1 MKGIDPKAREIAKDL
16 ARRAGMTL
24 GEWLNQ
30 MIIDGGEVDA
40 PPFEEPPQRESSY
53 RDPSFRDQRRGYAAE
68 AAPRPRFYDDYD
80 YAPRDFAPSRETQQ
94 LARLTHA
101 FERLS
106 ARMEAA
112 EHRSTLAISGIDQS
126 VMGVLSRMEGVERDQ
141 TAMAARFDGA
151 LDELHQAHGKTADRL
166 RKVEQDDAPRVE
178 AMKAMETALSRLAT
192 QLYDGETRTRESLSQ
207 FKDDVG
213 GAIRRLDKVEQRQDV
228 MDTIDA
234 EKLVEIAVSRVSD
247 RLDAAELRTTTA
259 MRALETSFA
268 ELDKRLGEAE
278 NGLSA
283 SADRHAGALDTVER
297 RLERLAADLSEQ
309 VAETR
314 NELAE
319 KLKSAASSGKI
330 ELLEQGLN
338 DLAAQVDQA
347 EHSSA
352 QAIDKLGREVVRVA
366 ESLGQRVTAVEA
378 HSKGM
383 ADQLG
388 GEMARLAD
396 AMEKRVHRADDAQA
410 EALERLGE
418 EIARIAEKLSER
430 IASSERRSSQAIDDV
445 ADQVQL
451 VAERSKERYD
461 RAGADLVERIR
472 QSEQRTAKL
481 LEEAQARIDARLS
494 ETRLAETRRTLAT
507 EELVKAETPATPT
520 IETAPASV
528 PAPLPERAPSFHDL
542 VSFPEEPAGAEHEPA
557 FQAEPAFHAE
567 APFHSDTEA
576 PFGAAAVDDPFLE
589 AEPAFEAAPHE
600 TAAHHDDALILEQDA
615 DDDWMGAAA
624 LAATAPAEEDRPLTE
639 DETVALLRPEFAPQ
653 DTHEELVA
661 PLSTRDLI
669 AQARAAAK
677 ASSGDRARPRGPARI
692 AAPEPDLRPNL
703 GFGRAKKKPDSGV
716 TLKTTLLATGVAATA
731 TVAAVGLVVSSGG
744 ADLLTGGARAPET
757 AKLAPSA
764 ASSAKTPAAPASDT
778 LAVAVAPEPAAQTP
792 TGGAAASLQ
801 QAAGADAA
809 AAPAKPAADA
819 KRVYEAAESQINAGE
834 PSGLEAMKRAA
845 NLGYGPAQFFLAKLY
860 EDGRSGVAKDEKEAR
875 RWTERAA
882 QTGVALAEHNLG
894 YYYFDGVGGV
904 KDRNAAATWFR
915 RAAEQG
921 VVDSQYNLARLY
933 ELGEGVPQNS
943 AEAYKWYLLAAAG
956 GDQGAQSSAEKL
968 KRQLPPEAV
977 ALAQKF
983 AQGFHA
989 RPVNPDDAPVTAAK
1003 R

>member
-30 MIIDGGEVDA
+30 MIIDGGEADA
-40 PPFEEPPQRESSY
+40 PPFEDAPHRE
-53 RDPSFRDQRRGYAAE
+53 PSFRDPSLRDQRRTYAPE
-68 AAPRPRFYDDYD
+68 APPRPRFYDDYD
-80 YAPRDFAPSRETQQ
+80 YAPRDFAPSRDTQQ

-151 LDELHQAHGKTADRL
+151 LDEIHLAHGKTADRL

-192 QLYDGETRTRESLSQ
+192 QLYDGETRTRESLAQ

-228 MDTIDA
+228 MDTLDA
-234 EKLVEIAVSRVSD
+234 EKLVEIAVSRVAD

-268 ELDKRLGEAE
+268 ELDKRLGETE
-278 NGLSA
+278 NGLAA

-297 RLERLAADLSEQ
+297 RLERLAADLGEQ

-347 EHSSA
+347 EHNSA

-378 HSKGM
+378 HSQGM

-388 GEMARLAD
+388 GEMARLAE
-396 AMEKRVHRADDAQA
+396 AMDKRAHRADAAQA

-430 IASSERRSSQAIDDV
+430 IASSERRSAQAIDDV

-461 RAGADLVERIR
+461 RAGADIVERIR

-481 LEEAQARIDARLS
+481 LEEAQARIDARL
-494 ETRLAETRRTLAT
+494 AETRRTLAT
-507 EELVKAETPATPT
+507 EELVKAEAPAAPT
-520 IETAPASV
+520 LETTPASV

-542 VSFPEEPAGAEHEPA
+542 VSFPEEPAGAQHEPV
-557 FQAEPAFHAE
+557 FLDEPSFHAE
-567 APFHSDTEA
+567 APFHAESEA
-576 PFGAAAVDDPFLE
+576 PFGAAAVDDPFLDV
-589 AEPAFEAAPHE
+589 EPAVETAPHE
-600 TAAHHDDALILEQDA
+600 TIAHHDDALTLENDA

-624 LAATAPAEEDRPLTE
+624 IAAAAPAEEDRPLTE
-639 DETVALLRPEFAPQ
+639 DETVALLRPEIAPQ
-653 DTHEELVA
+653 DTHEDFIA

-677 ASSGDRARPRGPARI
+677 ASSGDRTRPRGPARI

-744 ADLLTGGARAPET
+744 ADLLTGGGTRAPET

-764 ASSAKTPAAPASDT
+764 ASSTKTPAAPASDT
-778 LAVAVAPEPAAQTP
+778 LAVAVAPEPAAQVP
-792 TGGAAASLQ
+792 ASGAAASLQ
-801 QAAGADAA
+801 QAAAGADATA
-809 AAPAKPAADA
+809 TPAKPAPDA

-933 ELGEGVPQNS
+933 ELGEGVSQNS

-956 GDQGAQSSAEKL
+956 GDQGAQRSADTL

-989 RPVNPDDAPVTAAK
+989 RPVNPDEASVATAK

>member
-30 MIIDGGEVDA
+30 MIIDGGEADA
-40 PPFEEPPQRESSY
+40 PPFEESPHREPPP
-53 RDPSFRDQRRGYAAE
+53 RDPSLRDPSLRDQRRTYAPE
-68 AAPRPRFYDDYD
+68 APPRPRFYDDYD

-151 LDELHQAHGKTADRL
+151 LDELHLAHGKTADRL

-192 QLYDGETRTRESLSQ
+192 QLYDGETRTRESLAQ

-234 EKLVEIAVSRVSD
+234 EKLVEIAVSRVAD

-297 RLERLAADLSEQ
+297 RLERLAADLGEQ

-347 EHSSA
+347 EHNSA

-378 HSKGM
+378 HSQGM

-481 LEEAQARIDARLS
+481 LEEAQARIDARL
-494 ETRLAETRRTLAT
+494 AETRRTLAT
-507 EELVKAETPATPT
+507 EELVKAEAPAAPT
-520 IETAPASV
+520 LETAPASV

-542 VSFPEEPAGAEHEPA
+542 VSFPEEPAGVEHEPA
-557 FQAEPAFHAE
+557 FLAEPAFHAD
-567 APFHSDTEA
+567 SEA
-576 PFGAAAVDDPFLE
+576 PFGAAAVDDPFLDV
-589 AEPAFEAAPHE
+589 EPAFETAAHE

-639 DETVALLRPEFAPQ
+639 DETVALLRPDFAPQ
-653 DTHEELVA
+653 DTHDDLVA

-677 ASSGDRARPRGPARI
+677 ASTGDRARPRGPTRI

-778 LAVAVAPEPAAQTP
+778 LAVAVAPEPAAQVP
-792 TGGAAASLQ
+792 ASGAAASLQ
-801 QAAGADAA
+801 QAAGADTA

-956 GDQGAQSSAEKL
+956 GDQGAQRSADTL

-989 RPVNPDDAPVTAAK
+989 RPVNPDDAPATAAK

>member
-1 MKGIDPKAREIAKDL
+1 MTAGPWSVKGIDPKAREIAKDL

-30 MIIDGGEVDA
+30 MIIDGGEADA
-40 PPFEEPPQRESSY
+40 PPFEEPSHRDPLY
-53 RDPSFRDQRRGYAAE
+53 RDSRRTYAPE
-68 AAPRPRFYDDYD
+68 ASPRPRAYDDYD
-80 YAPRDFAPSRETQQ
+80 YAPRDFAPSRDTQQ

-126 VMGVLSRMEGVERDQ
+126 VMGVVSRVEGVERDQ

-151 LDELHQAHGKTADRL
+151 LDEMHLAHGKTADRL

-192 QLYDGETRTRESLSQ
+192 QLYDGETRTRESLAQ

-228 MDTIDA
+228 MDTLDA
-234 EKLVEIAVSRVSD
+234 EKLVEIAVSRVAD

-268 ELDKRLGEAE
+268 ELDKRLGETE
-278 NGLSA
+278 NGLAA

-297 RLERLAADLSEQ
+297 RLERLAADLGEQ
-309 VAETR
+309 VVETR

-319 KLKSAASSGKI
+319 KLKSAASNGKI

-347 EHSSA
+347 EHNSA

-378 HSKGM
+378 HSQGM

-396 AMEKRVHRADDAQA
+396 AMDKRAHRADAAQA

-461 RAGADLVERIR
+461 RAGADIVERIR

-481 LEEAQARIDARLS
+481 LEEAQARIDARL
-494 ETRLAETRRTLAT
+494 AETRRTLAT
-507 EELVKAETPATPT
+507 EELVKAEAPAAPT
-520 IETAPASV
+520 LDAAPASV

-542 VSFPEEPAGAEHEPA
+542 VSFPEEPAAAEHEPA
-557 FQAEPAFHAE
+557 FLAEPAFH
-567 APFHSDTEA
+567 TEPES
-576 PFGAAAVDDPFLE
+576 PFGAAAVDDPFLDV
-589 AEPAFEAAPHE
+589 EPAFEPATRE
-600 TAAHHDDALILEQDA
+600 TVAHHDDALTLEHDA

-624 LAATAPAEEDRPLTE
+624 LAATAPAEADRPLTE
-639 DETVALLRPEFAPQ
+639 DETVGLLRPEIAPQ
-653 DTHEELVA
+653 DTHEDFIA

-677 ASSGDRARPRGPARI
+677 ASSGDRARPRGPTRI

-744 ADLLTGGARAPET
+744 ADLLTGGGARAPET

-778 LAVAVAPEPAAQTP
+778 LAVAVAPEPAAQVP
-792 TGGAAASLQ
+792 ASGAAASLQ
-801 QAAGADAA
+801 QAAGADATTT
-809 AAPAKPAADA
+809 PAKPAPDA

-956 GDQGAQSSAEKL
+956 GDQGAQRSADAL

-977 ALAQKF
+977 TLAQKF

-989 RPVNPDDAPVTAAK
+989 RPVNPDEAPVATAK

>member
-16 ARRAGMTL
+16 ARRSGMTL

-30 MIIDGGEVDA
+30 MIIDGGEADA
-40 PPFEEPPQRESSY
+40 PPFEESPRRAYAPEPP
-53 RDPSFRDQRRGYAAE
+53 
-68 AAPRPRFYDDYD
+68 PRPRFYDDYD
-80 YAPRDFAPSRETQQ
+80 YAPRDFAPSRDTQQ

-151 LDELHQAHGKTADRL
+151 LDEMHLAHGKTADRL
-166 RKVEQDDAPRVE
+166 RKMEQDDAPRVE

-192 QLYDGETRTRESLSQ
+192 QLYDGETRTRESLAQ

-228 MDTIDA
+228 MDTLDA
-234 EKLVEIAVSRVSD
+234 EKLVEIAVSRVAD

-268 ELDKRLGEAE
+268 ELDKRLGETE
-278 NGLSA
+278 NGLAA

-297 RLERLAADLSEQ
+297 RLERLAADLGEQ

-319 KLKSAASSGKI
+319 KLKSAANAGKI

-347 EHSSA
+347 EHNSA

-378 HSKGM
+378 HSQGM

-461 RAGADLVERIR
+461 RAGADIVERIR

-481 LEEAQARIDARLS
+481 LEEAQARIDARL
-494 ETRLAETRRTLAT
+494 AETRRTLAT
-507 EELVKAETPATPT
+507 EELVKAETPAAPT
-520 IETAPASV
+520 VEAAPVSV

-542 VSFPEEPAGAEHEPA
+542 VSFPEEPAGAEHEPVFLA
-557 FQAEPAFHAE
+557 EPSFHAEPSFQAE
-567 APFHSDTEA
+567 SEA
-576 PFGAAAVDDPFLE
+576 PFGAAAVDDPFLDV
-589 AEPAFEAAPHE
+589 EPAFEPATHE
-600 TAAHHDDALILEQDA
+600 TVAHHDDAHHDDALTLEHDA

-624 LAATAPAEEDRPLTE
+624 LAATAPTAEDRPLTE
-639 DETVALLRPEFAPQ
+639 DETVALLQPELAAQ
-653 DTHEELVA
+653 DTHEAFIA

-677 ASSGDRARPRGPARI
+677 ASSGDRARPRGPTRI

-744 ADLLTGGARAPET
+744 ADLLTGGGARAPET

-764 ASSAKTPAAPASDT
+764 ASPAKTPAAPASDT
-778 LAVAVAPEPAAQTP
+778 LAVAVAPEPAAQVP
-792 TGGAAASLQ
+792 TSGAAASLQ
-801 QAAGADAA
+801 QAAGADATTA
-809 AAPAKPAADA
+809 GAKPAPDA

-956 GDQGAQSSAEKL
+956 GDQGAQRSADSL

-989 RPVNPDDAPVTAAK
+989 RPVNPDEAPVTTAK

>member
-30 MIIDGGEVDA
+30 MIIDGGEADA
-40 PPFEEPPQRESSY
+40 PPFEDPPQ
-53 RDPSFRDQRRGYAAE
+53 RDQRRAYAPE
-68 AAPRPRFYDDYD
+68 SPPRPRFYDDYD

-151 LDELHQAHGKTADRL
+151 LDEMHLAHSKTADRL
-166 RKVEQDDAPRVE
+166 RKMEQDDAPRVE

-192 QLYDGETRTRESLSQ
+192 QLYDGETRTRESLAQ

-234 EKLVEIAVSRVSD
+234 EKLVEIAVSRVAD

-268 ELDKRLGEAE
+268 ELDKRLGDAE
-278 NGLSA
+278 DGLSA

-297 RLERLAADLSEQ
+297 RLERLAADLGEQ

-347 EHSSA
+347 EHNSA

-378 HSKGM
+378 HSQGM

-481 LEEAQARIDARLS
+481 LEEAQARIDARL
-494 ETRLAETRRTLAT
+494 AETRRTLAT
-507 EELVKAETPATPT
+507 EELVKAESPAL
-520 IETAPASV
+520 ETAPVSV

-542 VSFPEEPAGAEHEPA
+542 VTFPEEPAGVEHEPA
-557 FQAEPAFHAE
+557 FLAEPAFHTDPE
-567 APFHSDTEA
+567 T
-576 PFGAAAVDDPFLE
+576 PFGAAAVDDPFLDV
-589 AEPAFEAAPHE
+589 EPAFETATHE

-624 LAATAPAEEDRPLTE
+624 LAATVPAEDDRPLTE
-639 DETVALLRPEFAPQ
+639 DETVALLRPDFAPQ
-653 DTHEELVA
+653 DTHDEFIA

-677 ASSGDRARPRGPARI
+677 ASSGDRARPRSPTRI

-703 GFGRAKKKPDSGV
+703 GFGRARKKPDSGV

-778 LAVAVAPEPAAQTP
+778 LAVAVAPEPAAQAP
-792 TGGAAASLQ
+792 AGGGAASLQ

-809 AAPAKPAADA
+809 ATPAKPAPDA

-956 GDQGAQSSAEKL
+956 GDQGAQRSADTL

-989 RPVNPDDAPVTAAK
+989 RPVNPEEAPTTAAK